1 MRKVLRESNSFSIS
15 KAESLSSHITYTVNE
30 YSGINIE
37 EIQKNLGHRYT
48 STTLNSYINPE
59 RRNLKLFEEKN
70 TKKNDGIETLKRRIN
85 KDNFESKILGLEES
99 EGDDSL
105 DFNDE
110 GDDYIDDDFELNNK
124 IFYLTGHFYDDF
136 DVIEFKNK
144 QKLLKKNITSED
156 SEITHRK
163 EEKTDNYLTLN
174 NNLNKIN
181 KNVDYIKFNKNL
193 TLQKTYNKR
202 KSTLEIL
209 GIKDFSK
216 SVNVIESE
224 FEIITSNK
232 IKNKKDLYFLSEE
245 ENMVLQ
251 KTMELNKKGIYY
263 NLEGIKNNLNIYIK
277 CTSDIIKNTLITIIG
292 GTVLFYKNL
301 KLVKSNNRDIKKH
314 MTILYFKTGKALYD
328 RYIQID
334 KNSIINFLF
343 PFIKKNNQI

>member
-1 MRKVLRESNSFSIS
+1 MRESNSFSIS

-30 YSGINIE
+30 YNGINIE

-251 KTMELNKKGIYY
+251 K
-263 NLEGIKNNLNIYIK
+263 
-277 CTSDIIKNTLITIIG
+277 DR
-292 GTVLFYKNL
+292 
-301 KLVKSNNRDIKKH
+301 KSVV
-314 MTILYFKTGKALYD
+314 
-328 RYIQID
+328 
-334 KNSIINFLF
+334 
-343 PFIKKNNQI
+343 